1 MSQQGKLSP
10 LGINVLT
17 SLLSSQGLAINAT
30 AAQYMGSSTGVSQY
44 TKGSTISSTVLDKL
58 VSAVRLAYTQL
69 GTTVS
74 QPVYDSLI
82 ALGSSTIPALGNSKP
97 TSYTPTYTGEATSYG
112 FLRTLPLQ
120 AHTVFSYGNSYAA
133 FLNSFIMAHG
143 FAQQSNKTIASL
155 INSKDYLSGV
165 YSNMNDL
172 ITGDVTGVSIA
183 TTYWGQDLIA
193 TGRAIDLTK
202 IATFGNPHDLLVT
215 LATNNSITKAVNIA
229 LVAAGLTTTE
239 INQLVSGATVA
250 TVDQQRKIYSAFSII
265 MGSDLSE
272 VVIPLN
278 VQIPIRTSVEPTA
291 FGLDSLADLL
301 NPRKLFPT
309 SYVTLTVPRYNVT
322 GQPTNSKIYHLLYNN
337 TGINSQLAEF
347 GYGKNLMG
355 IIPDDVAIACG
366 AFSASMQQIKN
377 ISSMNIEKFAQV
389 VTHLEPITNLAVNG
403 TNLPVDTTGIDAA
416 LSAISNGTGDNGT
429 YSMYDFFGSMTGL
442 NYALNSVQGLI
453 LELQTTDLANIYSG
467 ILAEVSSPTAATNTN
482 LTALIAQA
490 NVEIQAIY
498 NNQTAQAQVLNQL
511 WSNIGT
517 RLSNELAVRTEAIP
531 DATNVLSNNA
541 TVYSFIDNINGVY
554 AEETEGKR
562 AANVLESICDLTTI
576 GGQSIVATMR
586 ETRNAKR
593 LGFVGGVLDND
604 IPDVIPTAP
613 VNGLGITRVTGAAI
627 VPGSFAGSPETNLIP
642 SNLDI
647 FNISSVLLPS
657 VVIPQ
662 DAVEQVIFCNCD
674 CWVDL

>member
-30 AAQYMGSSTGVSQY
+30 ASQYMGSSTGVSQY
-44 TKGSTISSTVLDKL
+44 TKGSIISSTVLDKL
-58 VSAVRLAYTQL
+58 VSAVRLAYTQI

-97 TSYTPTYTGEATSYG
+97 TAYTPTYTGEATSYG

-120 AHTVFSYGNSYAA
+120 AHTVFNYGNSYAA
-133 FLNSFIMAHG
+133 FVNSFMMAHG

-239 INQLVSGATVA
+239 INQLVSGATVT
-250 TVDQQRKIYSAFSII
+250 TVDQQRKIYSAFSIV
-265 MGSDLSE
+265 MGNDLSE

-278 VQIPIRTSVEPTA
+278 VQIPIRTVPTGV
-291 FGLDSLADLL
+291 GLDSLADLL

-322 GQPTNSKIYHLLYNN
+322 SQPTNSKIYYLVYNN

-347 GYGKNLMG
+347 GYGKTLMG
-355 IIPDDVAIACG
+355 IIPDDVAVACG

-389 VTHLEPITNLAVNG
+389 VTHLEPTTELPLVNG
-403 TNLPVDTTGIDAA
+403 TDLPVATAGIDAI
-416 LSAISNGTGDNGT
+416 LSTISKGAGDNGT
-429 YSMYDFFGSMTGL
+429 YSMYDFFGSMTGI
-442 NYALNSVQGLI
+442 NYALSSVQDLI
-453 LELQTTDLANIYSG
+453 TELQTTDLVNIYSG
-467 ILAEVSSPTAATNTN
+467 ILAEVASPTAATDAN

-490 NVEIQAIY
+490 NAEIQSIY
-498 NNQTAQAQVLNQL
+498 NNKPAQAQVLNDS
-511 WSNIGT
+511 WRNIGT
-517 RLSNELAVRTEAIP
+517 LLSNEIAARTEAIP

-541 TVYSFIDNINGVY
+541 TIYSFIDNINGVY

-562 AANVLESICDLTTI
+562 AADVLESICDLTTI

-657 VVIPQ
+657 VVTPQ

-674 CWVDL
+674 CWSDL

>member
-17 SLLSSQGLAINAT
+17 SLLTGQGLAINGD
-30 AAQYMGSSTGVSQY
+30 AAQYMGSSSSVAQY
-44 TKGSTISSTVLDKL
+44 TKGTVISATVLNDL
-58 VSAVRLAYTQL
+58 VTAIRLAYAQI

-74 QPVYDSLI
+74 QSVYDSLLL
-82 ALGSSTIPALGNSKP
+82 LGSTTIPALGNSKP
-97 TSYTPTYTGEATSYG
+97 NTYLPAYTGESTSYG
-112 FLRTLPLQ
+112 FFRTLPLQ
-120 AHTVFSYGNSYAA
+120 AHNVFNYGNSYAG
-133 FLNSFIMAHG
+133 FLNSFMIAHG

-155 INSKDYLSGV
+155 MNSKDYLNGV

-193 TGRAIDLTK
+193 TGRAIDLSK
-202 IATFGNPHDLLVT
+202 IATFGNPHHLLVT
-215 LATNNSITKAVNIA
+215 LAKNNSITKAVNIA
-229 LVAAGLTTTE
+229 LVATGLSTSE
-239 INQLVSGATVA
+239 ITQLVTGAVPA
-250 TVDQQRKIYSAFSII
+250 TVDQQRKIYSAFTIV

-278 VQIPIRTSVEPTA
+278 VQIPVRTTLEPKS

-301 NPRKLFPT
+301 NPRKLFPY
-309 SYVTLTVPRYNVT
+309 SYTTLTVPKYNVT
-322 GQPTNSKIYHLLYNN
+322 GQPTNSKIYYLLYTN
-337 TGINSQLAEF
+337 TGVNSQLQTLGF
-347 GYGKNLMG
+347 GKNLSG
-355 IIPDDVAIACG
+355 ILPDDIAAACG
-366 AFSASMQQIKN
+366 AFSASMMQIKN
-377 ISSMNIEKFAQV
+377 ISSMNIEKFSQV
-389 VTHLEPITNLAVNG
+389 VTHLEPTTNLAVNG
-403 TNLPVDTTGIDAA
+403 TNLPVAAAGVDTA
-416 LSAISNGTGDNGT
+416 LSTISNGTGDNGT
-429 YSMYDFFGSMTGL
+429 YTMYDFFGSMTGI
-442 NYALNSVQGLI
+442 NYTLSGVQSLLI
-453 LELQTTDLANIYSG
+453 ELQTKELADIYSG
-467 ILAEVSSPTAATNTN
+467 ILAEVSSGTNHDSN

-490 NVEIQAIY
+490 NTEIQHIY
-498 NNQTAQAQVLNQL
+498 NNNIAQAQALNDL
-511 WSNIGT
+511 WRNIGT
-517 RLSNELAVRTEAIP
+517 RLSNEVAARTEAIP
-531 DATNVLSNNA
+531 IATNVLSNNA
-541 TVYSFIDNINGVY
+541 TIYSFVDNINLVY

-586 ETRNAKR
+586 ESRNAKR

-604 IPDVIPTAP
+604 IPDVIPTEP

-657 VVIPQ
+657 VVTPN
-662 DAVEQVIFCNCD
+662 DAIEQVIFCNCD
-674 CWVDL
+674 CWDDL

>member
-17 SLLSSQGLAINAT
+17 SLLSSQGLAINTT

-58 VSAVRLAYTQL
+58 VSAVRLAYTQI

-97 TSYTPTYTGEATSYG
+97 TAYTPTYTGEATSYG

-133 FLNSFIMAHG
+133 FVNSFMMAHG

-172 ITGDVTGVSIA
+172 ITGDVTGVSIS

-250 TVDQQRKIYSAFSII
+250 TVDQQRKIYSAFSIV

-278 VQIPIRTSVEPTA
+278 VQIPIRTVPTGV
-291 FGLDSLADLL
+291 GLDSLADLL

-309 SYVTLTVPRYNVT
+309 SYPSLTVPRYNT
-322 GQPTNSKIYHLLYNN
+322 TSQPTNSKIYYLLYNRD
-337 TGINSQLAEF
+337 GINSQLAEF
-347 GYGKNLMG
+347 GYGKTLMG
-355 IIPDDVAIACG
+355 IIPDDVAVACG

-377 ISSMNIEKFAQV
+377 IGSMNIEKFAQV
-389 VTHLEPITNLAVNG
+389 VTHLEPTTELPLVNG
-403 TNLPVDTTGIDAA
+403 TDLPVATAGIDAI
-416 LSAISNGTGDNGT
+416 LSTISKGAGDNGT
-429 YSMYDFFGSMTGL
+429 YSMYDFFGSMTGI
-442 NYALNSVQGLI
+442 NFALSSVQNLI
-453 LELQTTDLANIYSG
+453 TELQTTDLGNIYSG
-467 ILAEVSSPTAATNTN
+467 ILAEVASPTVATDAN

-490 NVEIQAIY
+490 NAEIQSIY
-498 NNQTAQAQVLNQL
+498 NNKPAQAQVLNDS
-511 WSNIGT
+511 WRNIGT
-517 RLSNELAVRTEAIP
+517 LLSNEIAARTEAIP

-541 TVYSFIDNINGVY
+541 TIYSFIDNINGVY

-562 AANVLESICDLTTI
+562 AADVLESICDLTTI

>member
-30 AAQYMGSSTGVSQY
+30 ASQYMGSSTGVSQY
-44 TKGSTISSTVLDKL
+44 TKGSIISSTVLDKL
-58 VSAVRLAYTQL
+58 VSAVRLAYTQI

-97 TSYTPTYTGEATSYG
+97 TAYTPTYTGEATSYG

-120 AHTVFSYGNSYAA
+120 AHTVFNYGNSYAA
-133 FLNSFIMAHG
+133 FVNSFMMAHG

-239 INQLVSGATVA
+239 INQLVSGATVT
-250 TVDQQRKIYSAFSII
+250 TVDQQRKIYSAFSIV
-265 MGSDLSE
+265 MGNDLSE

-278 VQIPIRTSVEPTA
+278 VQIPIRTVPTGV
-291 FGLDSLADLL
+291 GLDSLADLL

-322 GQPTNSKIYHLLYNN
+322 SQPTNSKIYYLVYNN

-347 GYGKNLMG
+347 GYGKTLMG
-355 IIPDDVAIACG
+355 IIPDDVAVACG

-389 VTHLEPITNLAVNG
+389 VTHLEPTTELPLVNG
-403 TNLPVDTTGIDAA
+403 TDLPVATAGIDAI
-416 LSAISNGTGDNGT
+416 LSTISKGAGDNGT
-429 YSMYDFFGSMTGL
+429 YSMYDFFGSMTGI
-442 NYALNSVQGLI
+442 NYALSSVQNLI
-453 LELQTTDLANIYSG
+453 TELQTTDLVNIYSG
-467 ILAEVSSPTAATNTN
+467 ILAEVASPTAATDAN

-490 NVEIQAIY
+490 NAEIQSIY
-498 NNQTAQAQVLNQL
+498 NNKPAQAQVLNDS
-511 WSNIGT
+511 WRNIGT
-517 RLSNELAVRTEAIP
+517 LLSNEIAARTEAIP

-541 TVYSFIDNINGVY
+541 TIYSFIDNINGVY

-562 AANVLESICDLTTI
+562 AADVLESICDLTTI

-657 VVIPQ
+657 VVTPQ

-674 CWVDL
+674 CWSDL

>member
-10 LGINVLT
+10 LSINVMT
-17 SLLSSQGLAINAT
+17 SLLSGQGLAINSGT
-30 AAQYMGSSTGVSQY
+30 AQYMGSSTGVAQY
-44 TKGSTISSTVLDKL
+44 TKGSVISSTVLDNL
-58 VSAVRLAYTQL
+58 VSAIRLAYTQV
-69 GTTVS
+69 GTNIS
-74 QPVYDSLI
+74 QSVYDSLI
-82 ALGSSTIPALGNSKP
+82 SIGASTVPALGNSKP
-97 TSYTPTYTGEATSYG
+97 TTYTPTYTGEATSYG

-120 AHTVFSYGNSYAA
+120 AHTVFTYGNSYAA
-133 FLNSFIMAHG
+133 FVNSFMMAHG

-165 YSNMNDL
+165 YSNMDDL
-172 ITGDVTGVSIA
+172 ITGDITGVSLA

-215 LATNNSITKAVNIA
+215 LATGNSITKAVNIA

-250 TVDQQRKIYSAFSII
+250 TVDQQRKIYSAFTIV
-265 MGSDLSE
+265 MGNDLSE

-278 VQIPIRTSVEPTA
+278 VQIPVRTVPSGS
-291 FGLDSLADLL
+291 GLDSLADLL

-309 SYVTLTVPRYNVT
+309 SYVTLTVPRYNTT

-355 IIPDDVAIACG
+355 IIPDDVAAACG

-389 VTHLEPITNLAVNG
+389 VTHLEPTTALPLVNG
-403 TNLPVDTTGIDAA
+403 TNIPVEATGINAV
-416 LSAISNGTGDNGT
+416 LSAIGKGTSANGM
-429 YSMYDFFGSMTGL
+429 YSMYDFFGTMTGL
-442 NYALNSVQGLI
+442 NYPLDAVQKLIIELQSDALVKIYNDI
-453 LELQTTDLANIYSG
+453 LE
-467 ILAEVSSPTAATNTN
+467 EVSSFVNHDTN
-482 LTALIAQA
+482 LTTLIAQA
-490 NVEIQAIY
+490 NAEIAAIFS
-498 NNQTAQAQVLNQL
+498 NKRAQAAVINEL
-511 WSNIGT
+511 WSNIGK
-517 RLSNELAVRTEAIP
+517 LISNEIAARTEAIP
-531 DATNVLSNNA
+531 DAINVLSNNA
-541 TVYSFIDNINGVY
+541 SIYSFVDNITGVY

-576 GGQSIVATMR
+576 GGQSIVAAMR

-657 VVIPQ
+657 VVTPEN
-662 DAVEQVIFCNCD
+662 AVEQVIFCNCD